1 MARTQT
7 KLTAGRSGKHPRRRL
22 LGLLLLI
29 LLVVILRHD
38 YWQWNTPGYLLLGF
52 LPVGLWWQAMVSIAA
67 AVMMGILVRVA
78 WPQNLQDSS
87 PNSARPPH

>member
-1 MARTQT
+1 MTHSDLGA
-7 KLTAGRSGKHPRRRL
+7 TAGRAGRHRRGQIV
-22 LGLLLLI
+22 GLLVLI

-87 PNSARPPH
+87 PDSARPPH